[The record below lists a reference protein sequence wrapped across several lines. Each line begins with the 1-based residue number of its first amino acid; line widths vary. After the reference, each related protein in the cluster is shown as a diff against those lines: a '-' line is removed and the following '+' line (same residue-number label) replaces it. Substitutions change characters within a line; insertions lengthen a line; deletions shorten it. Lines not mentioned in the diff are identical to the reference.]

1 MQCNIKVVHYYT
13 PMTMVNIENLQFSY
27 GRKYRP
33 VFTDFSISLKPGC
46 IYGLLGKNGTGK
58 STLLYIMCGLLQP
71 QGGTVE
77 VMGGNPRAHQPQ
89 IIGEIFLV
97 PEEVE
102 LPAVRLRDYVKLNA
116 PFYPRFSQEVL
127 QQCLS
132 DFELTDDLRLDQ
144 LSMGQRKKAFMSFA
158 LATQVRLILM
168 DEPTNGLDIPSKSSF
183 RKVVSS
189 NMSEEQTI
197 VISTHQVRDIDSL
210 LDHIIIMDNSQ
221 VFLNASVAEITQQ
234 LAFEFRPM
242 GASVDDALYA
252 QPSLQG
258 VAVVVPNDG
267 TKDTPIN
274 LELLFN
280 AFMLKKDLLQHLRA

>member
-1 MQCNIKVVHYYT
+1 
-13 PMTMVNIENLQFSY
+13 
-27 GRKYRP
+27 
-33 VFTDFSISLKPGC
+33 
-46 IYGLLGKNGTGK
+46 
-58 STLLYIMCGLLQP
+58 
-71 QGGTVE
+71 
-77 VMGGNPRAHQPQ
+77 
-89 IIGEIFLV
+89 
-97 PEEVE
+97 
-102 LPAVRLRDYVKLNA
+102 
-116 PFYPRFSQEVL
+116 
-127 QQCLS
+127 
-132 DFELTDDLRLDQ
+132 
-144 LSMGQRKKAFMSFA
+144 MSFA